1 MLFSSPIFFVFF
13 SVYFLLHFVIP
24 KQFKIYLVI
33 LGSTIFYAWWRIEY
47 IWLPYLLTAIAYL
60 GVMWMNGA
68 ISPVARKRRAVATV
82 IGLFLPLVFYKYTD
96 FFFRELIGTF
106 VGIHDS
112 LFNLPLPLG
121 VSFVTFTLTAYV
133 IDIYKGRFPATSSAS
148 TVLAYVLF
156 FPHLIAGPILR
167 PDELLPQ
174 LERQRIA
181 TLRRF
186 AVPLAIFSLGLV
198 KKLVFADQVG
208 FAVNNVYSQSGMPGA
223 LDGLLAIYGFSVQI
237 YCDFS
242 GYTDMAIGLALALG
256 IHLPNNF
263 RRPYAARSLSDLWS
277 RWHITLSFWFRDY
290 LFQPLGGYRHGR
302 LKAVRNVLVTM
313 LLSGLWHG
321 ANWTFLIWG
330 LLHGIGISVNYLL
343 RPALRRLPSGK
354 MPDWIGVLLTFHFFA
369 FAAVFFR
376 SPTIAKALDIWAA
389 PFIGSWGGITSF
401 VNNNIFPLLLI
412 LVFFALHR
420 FDDIR
425 RIKIAVYY
433 VRPEFIWTA
442 LVFCWLVAITI
453 SQGNTAAFIYFDF

>member
-1 MLFSSPIFFVFF
+1 MLFSSPVFFVFF

-24 KQFKIYLVI
+24 KQFRIYLII
-33 LGSTIFYAWWRIEY
+33 LGSTIFYGWWRIEY

-60 GVMWMNGA
+60 GVICMNGA
-68 ISPVARKRRAVATV
+68 VNPVARKRLAVTTV

-96 FFFRELIGTF
+96 FFFRELIGPF
-106 VGIHDS
+106 VDMHDN
-112 LFNLPLPLG
+112 LLNLPLPLG
-121 VSFVTFTLTAYV
+121 LSFVTFTLAAYV
-133 IDIYKGRFPATSSAS
+133 IDIYKGRFQATSSLS

-167 PDELLPQ
+167 PAELLPQ

-186 AVPLAIFSLGLV
+186 AVPLTIFSLGLV

-208 FAVNNVYSQSGMPGA
+208 FAVDDVYKQNGTLGA
-223 LDGLLAIYGFSVQI
+223 PDALLAIYGFSVQI

-242 GYTDMAIGLALALG
+242 GYTDMAIGLALAIG

-263 RRPYAARSLSDLWS
+263 RRPYAARSLSDLWT

-302 LKAVRNVLVTM
+302 FKAVRNILITM

-343 RPALRRLPSGK
+343 RPVLRGLPSGK

-376 SPTIAKALDIWAA
+376 SPTIAKALNIWAA
-389 PFIGSWGGITSF
+389 PFIGGWGGIASF
-401 VNNNIFPLLLI
+401 AHNNIFPLLLI

-425 RIKIAVYY
+425 KVKFAAHYL
-433 VRPEFIWTA
+433 RPELLWTA
-442 LVFCWLVAITI
+442 LVFCWLMAITV

>member
-13 SVYFLLHFVIP
+13 SVYFLLHFIIP
-24 KQFKIYLVI
+24 KQFRIYLII
-33 LGSTIFYAWWRIEY
+33 LGSTIFYGWWRIEY

-60 GVMWMNGA
+60 GVIWMNGA
-68 ISPVARKRRAVATV
+68 VNPVARKRRAVACV

-96 FFFRELIGTF
+96 FFFRELIGPF
-106 VGIHDS
+106 IGMQDN
-112 LFNLPLPLG
+112 LLNLPLPLG
-121 VSFVTFTLTAYV
+121 LSFVTFTLTAYV
-133 IDIYKGRFPATSSAS
+133 VDIYKGKFPARSSAS
-148 TVLAYVLF
+148 AVLAYVLF

-167 PDELLPQ
+167 PSELLPQ
-174 LERQRIA
+174 LERQRMA

-186 AVPLAIFSLGLV
+186 TVPLAIFSLGLV

-208 FAVNNVYSQSGMPGA
+208 FAVNDVYNQNGTLGV
-223 LDGLLAIYGFSVQI
+223 LDALLAIYGFSVQI

-242 GYTDMAIGLALALG
+242 GYTDMAIGLALAIG
-256 IHLPNNF
+256 IRLPNNF
-263 RRPYAARSLSDLWS
+263 RRPYAARSLSDLWG

-290 LFQPLGGYRHGR
+290 LFQPLGGYRRGR
-302 LKAVRNVLVTM
+302 FKAVRNILITM

-389 PFIGSWGGITSF
+389 PFIGGWGGIDSF
-401 VNNNIFPLLLI
+401 ANNNVFPLLLI

-425 RIKIAVYY
+425 RIKIVVHYAQ
-433 VRPEFIWTA
+433 PEFIWIA
-442 LVFCWLVAITI
+442 LAFCWLVAITI

>member
-1 MLFSSPIFFVFF
+1 MLFSSPIFFIFF
-13 SVYFLLHFVIP
+13 SVYFLFHFVIP
-24 KQFKIYLVI
+24 KQFRIYLII

-82 IGLFLPLVFYKYTD
+82 IGLFLPLAFYKYTD
-96 FFFRELIGTF
+96 FFFRELIGPF
-106 VGIHDS
+106 VVIPDN
-112 LFNLPLPLG
+112 LLNLPMPLG

-133 IDIYKGRFPATSSAS
+133 IDIYKGRFPATFSAS

-208 FAVNNVYSQSGMPGA
+208 FAVDDVYKQNGMPGA

-343 RPALRRLPSGK
+343 RPVIRKLPSGK
-354 MPDWIGVLLTFHFFA
+354 IPDWIAVLLTFHFFA

-376 SPTIAKALDIWAA
+376 SPTNAKALDILEA
-389 PFIGSWGGITSF
+389 PFIGSWSGIASF
-401 VNNNIFPLLLI
+401 VDQHIFPLLLI
-412 LVFFALHR
+412 LAFFALHR

-425 RIKIAVYY
+425 RVKLAVHYL
-433 VRPEFIWTA
+433 RPELLWTMLA
-442 LVFCWLVAITI
+442 FCWLMAVTL
-453 SQGNTAAFIYFDF
+453 SQGNTATFIYFDF

>member
-24 KQFKIYLVI
+24 KQFRIYLVI

-60 GVMWMNGA
+60 GVIWMNGA
-68 ISPVARKRRAVATV
+68 ASPVARKRRAVATV
-82 IGLFLPLVFYKYTD
+82 ISLFSPLVCYKYTD
-96 FFFRELIGTF
+96 FFFRELIGPF
-106 VGIHDS
+106 IGRQDN
-112 LFNLPLPLG
+112 LLDLPLPLG
-121 VSFVTFTLTAYV
+121 LSFVTFTLMAYV
-133 IDIYKGRFPATSSAS
+133 IDIYKGKFPATFSAS

-208 FAVNNVYSQSGMPGA
+208 FAVDDVYKQNGMPGA

-343 RPALRRLPSGK
+343 RPVIRKLPSGK
-354 MPDWIGVLLTFHFFA
+354 IPDWIGVLLTFHFFA

-376 SPTIAKALDIWAA
+376 SPTIAKALDIWTA
-389 PFIGSWGGITSF
+389 PFIGSWSGMTSF
-401 VNNNIFPLLLI
+401 VDNHIFTLLLI
-412 LVFFALHR
+412 FVFFALHR

-425 RIKIAVYY
+425 RVKFAAHYL
-433 VRPEFIWTA
+433 RPELLWTMLA
-442 LVFCWLVAITI
+442 FCWLMAITI
-453 SQGNTAAFIYFDF
+453 SQGNTATFIYFDF

>member
-24 KQFKIYLVI
+24 KQFRIYLVI

-60 GVMWMNGA
+60 GVIWMNGA
-68 ISPVARKRRAVATV
+68 ASPAARKRRAVATV
-82 IGLFLPLVFYKYTD
+82 IGLFLPLAFYKYTN
-96 FFFRELIGTF
+96 FFFRELIGPF
-106 VGIHDS
+106 IGRQDN
-112 LFNLPLPLG
+112 LLDLPLPLG

-133 IDIYKGRFPATSSAS
+133 IDIYKGKFPATSSAS

-208 FAVNNVYSQSGMPGA
+208 FAVDDVYKQNGMPGA

-263 RRPYAARSLSDLWS
+263 RRPYVARSLSDLWS

-343 RPALRRLPSGK
+343 RPVIRKLPSGK
-354 MPDWIGVLLTFHFFA
+354 IPDWIGVLLTFHFFA
-369 FAAVFFR
+369 FAVVFFR

-389 PFIGSWGGITSF
+389 PFIGSWSGMTSF
-401 VNNNIFPLLLI
+401 VDNHIFTLLLI
-412 LVFFALHR
+412 FVFFALHR

-425 RIKIAVYY
+425 RVKFAAHYL
-433 VRPEFIWTA
+433 RPELLWTMLA
-442 LVFCWLVAITI
+442 FCWLMAITI
-453 SQGNTAAFIYFDF
+453 SQGNTATFIYFDF